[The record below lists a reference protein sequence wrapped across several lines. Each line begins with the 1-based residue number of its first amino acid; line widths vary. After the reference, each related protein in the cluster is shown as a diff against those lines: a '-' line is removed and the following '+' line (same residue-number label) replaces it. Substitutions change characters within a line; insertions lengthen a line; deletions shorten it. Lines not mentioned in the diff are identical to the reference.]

1 MLNEVGFQANQHEI
15 LADNFSKEQYRSVH
29 EAAKRLKEQKKRNMK
44 EADKIGAELKQ
55 VQIVSKNNIEFLEQT
70 HAGFEQEENYHV
82 FEKS

>member
-55 VQIVSKNNIEFLEQT
+55 VQIVSKDNVEFREQT
-70 HAGFEQEENYHV
+70 RPEKGFEQDESDYV
-82 FEKS
+82 LK